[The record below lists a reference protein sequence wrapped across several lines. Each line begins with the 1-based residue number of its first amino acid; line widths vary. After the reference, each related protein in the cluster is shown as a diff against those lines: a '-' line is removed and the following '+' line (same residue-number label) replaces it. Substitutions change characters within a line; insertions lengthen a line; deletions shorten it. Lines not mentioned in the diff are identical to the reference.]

1 MLTLKEQKQFKANIW
16 KTYLY
21 WFMTNLHFIGGVL
34 MPFFMDWGGLSYTQV
49 MLLQSWFM
57 VCVFLM
63 EIPTGAIADFFG
75 RKASL
80 VLACL
85 FTIAAVFIYTSGPDF
100 YLFLLGEFVWA
111 IGSALISGSDDALVY
126 DSLKKTGET
135 HKSKKVF
142 ARMET
147 YALAGLMVA
156 APIGSLIAAKFG
168 LPATMLLMAVPFSI
182 AFFVALTLKE
192 PKTEKK
198 VESLRYINVIKAG
211 VKVFYHNKT
220 LKILAADMILLDVL
234 AYFMI
239 WVEQPLLKSAGLD
252 IAYFGLIHAMFVGA
266 EIMVM
271 NYFGILERIFGSK
284 KGLLFYSGIILGLM
298 YLLGSATNY
307 LPLVILVIVV
317 GGGFGKG
324 RRPLFTHYLNKHIPS
339 EQRSTTLSTISMLD
353 KACIA
358 VASPLVGLLADW
370 SLNFTLLILG
380 ALAVVFAF
388 ISRVEEKHLLD

>member
-1 MLTLKEQKQFKANIW
+1 
-16 KTYLY
+16 
-21 WFMTNLHFIGGVL
+21 
-34 MPFFMDWGGLSYTQV
+34 MPFFMDWGGLTYTQV

-57 VCVFLM
+57 LCVFLM
-63 EIPTGAIADFFG
+63 EIPTGAVSDYFG
-75 RKASL
+75 RKTSL
-80 VLACL
+80 ILACL
-85 FTIAAVFIYTSGPDF
+85 FTIAAVIIYTSQPNF
-100 YLFLLGEFVWA
+100 YVFLLGEFVWA

-135 HKSKKVF
+135 HKSKKTF

-147 YALAGLMVA
+147 FALSGLMVA
-156 APIGSLIAAKFG
+156 APIGSFIAAKFG
-168 LPATMLLMAVPFSI
+168 LPAAMILMAVPFTA
-182 AFFVALTLKE
+182 AFFIALTLKE

-220 LKILAADMILLDVL
+220 LKILAADMILIDIL

-239 WVEQPLLKSAGLD
+239 WVEQPLLKAAGMD
-252 IAYFGLIHAMFVGA
+252 IAYFGLIHALFVGA
-266 EIMVM
+266 EILVM

-284 KGLLFYSGIILGLM
+284 KGLLFYSGVILGTM
-298 YLLGSATNY
+298 YLLGGATNY
-307 LPLVILVIVV
+307 LPVVIVVIVV

-339 EQRSTTLSTISMLD
+339 EQRSTTLSTISMID

-358 VASPLVGLLADW
+358 VASPLVGMLADW
-370 SLNFTLLILG
+370 SLSFTLLILG
-380 ALAVVFAF
+380 GTALLFSF
-388 ISRVEEKHLLD
+388 FSRVEENHLLD